1 MVAGG
6 PWTFLWT
13 GKLQSLKEAALGSRV
28 SQNVDQKWNLG
39 SKMCSDISRRTQ
51 IAKYAEGTKLQGRL
65 TENALEMTCHA
76 PKNFGDS
83 ITADHNVLNEECES
97 RNSHRYAVLVQDL
110 ATTLEIWATQRT
122 ANTHLLARDGSSSHP
137 GHGHQAPAWGPSSC
151 AWRLSCAWP
160 VFPWRV
166 VVLVSRPVS
175 SGCLALSAHP
185 PRLPMLAHHSG
196 APGAWPST
204 LLQSPRRHLAAL
216 PGLLHP
222 QPRPPRLPALQ
233 RLRPTP
239 MMTGTLSSMH
249 MASPRLPVALR
260 PPSPS
265 RPTPLELV
273 GALATSAAAVCARPP
288 SALCGGRSD
297 VLSPVLC
304 ALSAGVASSCGFVCF
319 SVGAGLLF
327 RWRREADFGGLLRFL
342 PPVLCGARLSLR
354 VGSVLWGMSTAP
366 LVFDVLLG
374 DATLAYTCGAP
385 CLARDCPGGFCP
397 LSRGSCPLTPLLCE
411 PSRASDLTL
420 RASLAWAFVAR
431 FPRSRGV
438 GLHV

>member
-1 MVAGG
+1 MQNDGSQFWIEIGRGMNKYVTEFPEENEKLNHHEEVASRTVKSVAPKQKEQFTEFIIFIVPFDQRTWYDIPAVGYIAEESFNISKTMSRTLRHQGHHREKDEAMKWRRLLPKFCRDHPTPQNGRIDYPQRGSDKKRFLNCLDSGG
-6 PWTFLWT
+6 FILCMLAIQ
-13 GKLQSLKEAALGSRV
+13 GHSGSQSLL
-28 SQNVDQKWNLG
+28 
-39 SKMCSDISRRTQ
+39 
-51 IAKYAEGTKLQGRL
+51 
-65 TENALEMTCHA
+65 
-76 PKNFGDS
+76 
-83 ITADHNVLNEECES
+83 
-97 RNSHRYAVLVQDL
+97 
-110 ATTLEIWATQRT
+110 
-122 ANTHLLARDGSSSHP
+122 
-137 GHGHQAPAWGPSSC
+137 
-151 AWRLSCAWP
+151 LSCASP
-160 VFPWRV
+160 A
-166 VVLVSRPVS
+166 SA
-175 SGCLALSAHP
+175 ALS
-185 PRLPMLAHHSG
+185 
-196 APGAWPST
+196 T
-204 LLQSPRRHLAAL
+204 LHQSPRRHLATL

-273 GALATSAAAVCARPP
+273 GAPATNAAAVCARPP
-288 SALCGGRSD
+288 SAPCGGRSD

-354 VGSVLWGMSTAP
+354 FGSVLWGMSTAP

-397 LSRGSCPLTPLLCE
+397 LSRGSCPLAPLLCE
-411 PSRASDLTL
+411 SSRASDLTL

>member
-1 MVAGG
+1 MSRGDDLRQLAAQLTVLPSSRTPLRSASPGSWAALAPPLARTQPSQPLQRPRLRPPRPFGSCPATRLQRPCRAQQPPRRPPPG
-6 PWTFLWT
+6 PAPGLALLCRCRSVLRGAAPALSLSRADPSPSLSRDWSRAWPSRAAH
-13 GKLQSLKEAALGSRV
+13 QSL
-28 SQNVDQKWNLG
+28 
-39 SKMCSDISRRTQ
+39 
-51 IAKYAEGTKLQGRL
+51 
-65 TENALEMTCHA
+65 
-76 PKNFGDS
+76 P
-83 ITADHNVLNEECES
+83 
-97 RNSHRYAVLVQDL
+97 
-110 ATTLEIWATQRT
+110 
-122 ANTHLLARDGSSSHP
+122 
-137 GHGHQAPAWGPSSC
+137 
-151 AWRLSCAWP
+151 LSCA
-160 VFPWRV
+160 
-166 VVLVSRPVS
+166 SPVS
-175 SGCLALSAHP
+175 LA
-185 PRLPMLAHHSG
+185 R
-196 APGAWPST
+196 
-204 LLQSPRRHLAAL
+204 LLQLRAL
-216 PGLLHP
+216 RGPLVKLLRLLHQRKP
-222 QPRPPRLPALQ
+222 LRLPAFQ

-273 GALATSAAAVCARPP
+273 GAPATSAAAVCARPP

-327 RWRREADFGGLLRFL
+327 RWRREADFGRLLRFL
-342 PPVLCGARLSLR
+342 PPVPCGARLSLR

-374 DATLAYTCGAP
+374 DATLAYTRGAP

-397 LSRGSCPLTPLLCE
+397 LSRGSCPLAPLLCE
-411 PSRASDLTL
+411 SSRASDLTL
-420 RASLAWAFVAR
+420 RASLARAFVAR
-431 FPRSRGV
+431 FPRSHGV

>member
-1 MVAGG
+1 MPQGLGLGVSLLTAPAVSSVFGSQRIFR
-6 PWTFLWT
+6 PFFWCSVLPPCLVVMSCVS
-13 GKLQSLKEAALGSRV
+13 LQFS
-28 SQNVDQKWNLG
+28 
-39 SKMCSDISRRTQ
+39 SRRWLRLRTPSRSASPGSWAPLALVGPQ
-51 IAKYAEGTKLQGRL
+51 PPPPAARPQPPQPPQRPRRRPRPATRPQRLCCAQRPSRQPPPGLALAPVPLRRCPNVHRGAVPAPEAVALAESGLVTGL
-65 TENALEMTCHA
+65 A
-76 PKNFGDS
+76 PS
-83 ITADHNVLNEECES
+83 VAHWS
-97 RNSHRYAVLVQDL
+97 
-110 ATTLEIWATQRT
+110 
-122 ANTHLLARDGSSSHP
+122 LL
-137 GHGHQAPAWGPSSC
+137 
-151 AWRLSCAWP
+151 LSCASP
-160 VFPWRV
+160 ASP
-166 VVLVSRPVS
+166 
-175 SGCLALSAHP
+175 AL
-185 PRLPMLAHHSG
+185 
-196 APGAWPST
+196 ST
-204 LLQSPRRHLAAL
+204 LLQSPRRHLATL
-216 PGLLHP
+216 PGLVHP
-222 QPRPPRLPALQ
+222 QPRPPRPPVLR

-260 PPSPS
+260 PPSLS

-273 GALATSAAAVCARPP
+273 GAPATSAAAVCARPP

-304 ALSAGVASSCGFVCF
+304 TLSAGEASSCGCVCF

-397 LSRGSCPLTPLLCE
+397 LSRGSCPLAPLLCE
-411 PSRASDLTL
+411 SSRASDLTL